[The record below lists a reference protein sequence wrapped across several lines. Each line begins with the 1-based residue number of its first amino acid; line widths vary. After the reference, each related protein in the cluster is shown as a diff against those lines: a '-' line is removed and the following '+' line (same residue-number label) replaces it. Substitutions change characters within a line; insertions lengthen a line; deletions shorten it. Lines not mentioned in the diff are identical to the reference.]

1 MTTKLYLHAASHA
14 LTGTFPT
21 GEQSAATPGWSATGA
36 ATLRKMDTTIG
47 TAQTSLSGTS
57 LANTSLQLPFM
68 GFFVSPPLNGNQS
81 VTAVFRLNVAL
92 TQSNTQMNLGQYL
105 TTCLYVWRPST
116 GAVVGK
122 LLDGPADS
130 IPLNGV
136 APPSAASSEK
146 VDWGSYS
153 TPGTMIMALDG
164 DVLICEVWPALLQGT
179 AAAYTANFYFDG
191 TTENATLN
199 ATVSNHAAFLD
210 FDDNLVFKSTAAHL
224 AAALSSV
231 CSRTAALTT
240 GIHPK
245 ANAAAQVT
253 ATSALTTAIRP
264 KANPAGHVTATSVLT
279 TAIHPK
285 ANGSCSTTVSAAFTT
300 AIRPKANG
308 SSAATLSAAITTAIR
323 PKANGSSAA
332 TLSAAITTAIRPKA
346 NGSSS
351 TTASAAITTA
361 IHPKAAASSSTT
373 VSAAFTTVINPKAAA
388 AGQVSV
394 GAALITAIPLQASA
408 SGVSAATARL
418 TTHDNMVATASV
430 QVAATARLST
440 QIGLLAALAGQ
451 ANATASLGTQILLK
465 VDASSQSLA
474 TARLAA
480 ALAGLRAV
488 LLDQTGAAAV
498 LTTRIALK
506 SNPYSHGA
514 VTARLTTTGSLP
526 PAEFTAS
533 AAVLTSVA
541 VVGAVPVLPLVAST
555 KTSAGFSVTVDTA

>member
-21 GEQSAATPGWSATGA
+21 GEQSSATPSWSATGA
-36 ATLRKMDTTIG
+36 ATLRTMNTTIG

-136 APPSAASSEK
+136 APPSAASTEK
-146 VDWGSYS
+146 VDWGSYN
-153 TPGTMIMALDG
+153 TPATMIMALDG

-210 FDDNLVFKSTAAHL
+210 FDDNLVFKSPAAQL

-245 ANAAAQVT
+245 ANAADQVT

-264 KANPAGHVTATSVLT
+264 KANAAGHVTATSALT

-285 ANGSCSTTVSAAFTT
+285 ANGSSTTTVSAAFTT

-308 SSAATLSAAITTAIR
+308 SSAATLSAAITTAIH
-323 PKANGSSAA
+323 PKANG
-332 TLSAAITTAIRPKA
+332 
-346 NGSSS
+346 
-351 TTASAAITTA
+351 
-361 IHPKAAASSSTT
+361 SSSTT
-373 VSAAFTTVINPKAAA
+373 VSAAFTTVIHPKAAA

-394 GAALITAIPLQASA
+394 SAALTTAIPLQANA
-408 SGVSAATARL
+408 SGASAATARL
-418 TTHDNMVATASV
+418 TTHDNMGATVSA
-430 QVAATARLST
+430 QVTATARLST

-465 VDASSQSLA
+465 VNASSHSTA

-480 ALAGLRAV
+480 ASAGLRAS
-488 LLDQTGAAAV
+488 LLDQTGATAV

-506 SNPYSHGA
+506 SNQQSHTTA
-514 VTARLTTTGSLP
+514 AARLTTTGSLS

-533 AAVLTSVA
+533 AAVLTTVA

>member
-323 PKANGSSAA
+323 PKANGSS
-332 TLSAAITTAIRPKA
+332 
-346 NGSSS
+346 S